1 MLRSNP
7 TLNTH
12 FEEVSHSDIKVR
24 INQNNKQTSYSQ
36 LFVKI
41 GVLLCEKNKG
51 ALKYWD
57 ICSFDTN
64 LLKIGSIPIEFEYE
78 TIA

>member
-12 FEEVSHSDIKVR
+12 FEEVSHSVVKVR
-24 INQNNKQTSYSQ
+24 TNQNNKQSYGSQ

-41 GVLLCEKNKG
+41 GGLLCEKKKG
-51 ALKYWD
+51 ILKY
-57 ICSFDTN
+57 
-64 LLKIGSIPIEFEYE
+64 
-78 TIA
+78 

>member
-24 INQNNKQTSYSQ
+24 INQNNKQISYSQ

-41 GVLLCEKNKG
+41 GVLLCKKNNWMP
-51 ALKYWD
+51 KY
-57 ICSFDTN
+57 
-64 LLKIGSIPIEFEYE
+64 
-78 TIA
+78 

>member
-12 FEEVSHSDIKVR
+12 FEEVSHSHLKVR
-24 INQNNKQTSYSQ
+24 INQNNKQSFGNQ

-41 GVLLCEKNKG
+41 RVLLCEKNKG
-51 ALKYWD
+51 ALKY
-57 ICSFDTN
+57 
-64 LLKIGSIPIEFEYE
+64 
-78 TIA
+78 

>member
-41 GVLLCEKNKG
+41 
-51 ALKYWD
+51 A
-57 ICSFDTN
+57 IPSS
-64 LLKIGSIPIEFEYE
+64 IG
-78 TIA
+78 TIFQTLYNQISTH